1 MSGLLCYNLVRMVD
15 SRPDGG
21 ALPAHVGRYE
31 VRSRLASDPLDE
43 VYDAFDPMIER
54 PVAVKV
60 FPLQTSDPDTAARV
74 REAFSREMSRAGSL
88 RHPGIVALYDA
99 GECPGG
105 LFMASEFVEGQGLAQ
120 ALARGLDLDLPLRV
134 SLLVQIVDALEYAR
148 DLGVAHLNLKPSNV
162 LVGPD
167 YMLKIGSFGVAP
179 VADAIAA
186 ATGVR
191 PAPSRHT
198 APERLEGEAGDF
210 RSDAFSVAQLA
221 LDILAGA
228 DRPMPA
234 GGWLTPPPLP
244 AALAAHGV
252 RADRWTTLF
261 EHALAADPEDRFPS
275 VGVFNVELLMRLEL
289 SETEARLAW
298 ETSRAMGALGTADS
312 TLLGTIVST
321 RSESA
326 AILSLSSSSTASL
339 STTTTADAPAP
350 DLTHGDSETI
360 ALADRGASSPNGPG
374 RPGDHQ

>member
-1 MSGLLCYNLVRMVD
+1 MVD
-15 SRPDGG
+15 SRADGG
-21 ALPAHVGRYE
+21 ALPARVGRYE
-31 VRSRLASDPLDE
+31 IRSRLASDPLDE
-43 VYDAFDPMIER
+43 VYDAFDPLIER

-60 FPLQTSDPDTAARV
+60 FPVKTADPAAATGV
-74 REAFSREMSRAGSL
+74 REAFSQEMSRAGSL
-88 RHPGIVALYDA
+88 MHPGIVALYDA

-105 LFMASEFVEGQGLAQ
+105 LFMASEFVDGQRLAE
-120 ALARGLDLDLPLRV
+120 ALARGVDLDLPLRV

-148 DLGVAHLNLKPSNV
+148 DLGVAHLNLKPSNIH
-162 LVGPD
+162 VGPD
-167 YMLKIGSFGVAP
+167 YMLKVGSFGVAP
-179 VADAIAA
+179 VIDAIVA
-186 ATGVR
+186 ATGQR
-191 PAPSRHT
+191 PTPSRHT
-198 APERLEGEAGDF
+198 APERLRGEAGDF

-252 RADRWTTLF
+252 RADRWMTLF

-275 VGVFNVELLMRLEL
+275 VGAFNVELLMRLEL

-298 ETSRAMGALGTADS
+298 ETSRAMGALAGPDATF
-312 TLLGTIVST
+312 LGTIAGT
-321 RSESA
+321 MPEA
-326 AILSLSSSSTASL
+326 ATILSPGAPSTSST

-360 ALADRGASSPNGPG
+360 GLAERGASSR
-374 RPGDHQ
+374 RP

>member
-1 MSGLLCYNLVRMVD
+1 MVD

-31 VRSRLASDPLDE
+31 IRSRLASDPLDE
-43 VYDAFDPMIER
+43 VYDAFDPLIER

-60 FPLQTSDPDTAARV
+60 FPLKTSTPDAATGV

-105 LFMASEFVEGQGLAQ
+105 LFMASEFVDGQGLAE
-120 ALARGLDLDLPLRV
+120 ALARGADLDLPLRV

-148 DLGVAHLNLKPSNV
+148 DLGVAHLNLKPSNIY
-162 LVGPD
+162 VGPD
-167 YMLKIGSFGVAP
+167 YMLKVASFGVAP
-179 VADAIAA
+179 VADAIVA

-191 PAPSRHT
+191 PAPSRHN
-198 APERLEGEAGDF
+198 APERLRGEAGDF

-252 RADRWTTLF
+252 RADRWLTLF
-261 EHALAADPEDRFPS
+261 EHALSTAPEDRFPS
-275 VGVFNVELLMRLEL
+275 AGVFNVELLMRLEL

-298 ETSRAMGALGTADS
+298 ETSRAMSAMGTSDS
-312 TLLGTIVST
+312 TLLGTIVSA
-321 RSESA
+321 RPQSA
-326 AILSLSSSSTASL
+326 VILSPSTSSTASL
-339 STTTTADAPAP
+339 STTTTADAPAS
-350 DLTHGDSETI
+350 DLRDGDSETI
-360 ALADRGASSPNGPG
+360 GLAERGASSRDSPGGPG
-374 RPGDHQ
+374 DAGDDDR

>member
-1 MSGLLCYNLVRMVD
+1 MVD
-15 SRPDGG
+15 SRPDGE
-21 ALPAHVGRYE
+21 ALPARVGRYE
-31 VRSRLASDPLDE
+31 IRSRLASDPLDE
-43 VYDAFDPMIER
+43 VYEAFDPLIER

-60 FPLQTSDPDTAARV
+60 FPLKTADPAAVARV

-105 LFMASEFVEGQGLAQ
+105 LFMASEFVEGEGLAE
-120 ALARGLDLDLPLRV
+120 ALTRSVDLDLPLRI

-148 DLGVAHLNLKPSNV
+148 DLGVAHLNLKPSNIH
-162 LVGPD
+162 VGPD
-167 YMLKIGSFGVAP
+167 YMLKVGSFGVAP
-179 VADAIAA
+179 VADAIVA

-191 PAPSRHT
+191 PSPSRHT
-198 APERLEGEAGDF
+198 APERLRGEAGGF

-228 DRPMPA
+228 DRPMPD

-252 RADRWTTLF
+252 RADRWMTLF
-261 EHALAADPEDRFPS
+261 DHALSADPEDRFPS

-298 ETSRAMGALGTADS
+298 ETSRAMGALGVADS

-321 RSESA
+321 RPESA
-326 AILSLSSSSTASL
+326 PIFSPSTPSTSSM

-360 ALADRGASSPNGPG
+360 SQAERAASSPGSSG
-374 RPGDHQ
+374 GKDQ

>member
-1 MSGLLCYNLVRMVD
+1 MVD

-31 VRSRLASDPLDE
+31 IRSRLASDPLDE
-43 VYDAFDPMIER
+43 VYDAFDPLIER
-54 PVAVKV
+54 PVCVKV
-60 FPLQTSDPDTAARV
+60 FPLKTSDPDAAARV

-105 LFMASEFVEGQGLAQ
+105 LFMASEFVDGQGLAE
-120 ALARGLDLDLPLRV
+120 ALAEGVDLDLPLRV

-148 DLGVAHLNLKPSNV
+148 DLGVAHLSLKPSNI
-162 LVGPD
+162 LVGAD
-167 YMLKIGSFGVAP
+167 YMLKVGSFGVAP
-179 VADAIAA
+179 VADAIVA

-191 PAPSRHT
+191 PAPARHT
-198 APERLEGEAGDF
+198 APERLSGAAGDF
-210 RSDAFSVAQLA
+210 RADAFSVAQLA

-228 DRPMPA
+228 DRPKPA

-261 EHALAADPEDRFPS
+261 EHALAANPEDRFPS
-275 VGVFNVELLMRLEL
+275 VGVFNIELLMRLEL

-298 ETSRAMGALGTADS
+298 ETSRAMSALGAADS
-312 TLLGTIVST
+312 APLGTIVSA

-326 AILSLSSSSTASL
+326 ILSSSTSSTASL

-360 ALADRGASSPNGPG
+360 ALAERSASSPSGPGGPG
-374 RPGDHQ
+374 RHGDDDQ